1 MCDCKDS
8 NVNAL
13 QRCHF
18 SDLLLWLSTNED
30 FYGFPMKVHTAYLMK
45 VLYDHILLDRS
56 SIGVINLD
64 LVELNGRHGI
74 LSADNIV

>member
-1 MCDCKDS
+1 
-8 NVNAL
+8 
-13 QRCHF
+13 
-18 SDLLLWLSTNED
+18 
-30 FYGFPMKVHTAYLMK
+30 MKVHTAYLMK

>member
-1 MCDCKDS
+1 MKE
-8 NVNAL
+8 V
-13 QRCHF
+13 
-18 SDLLLWLSTNED
+18 